1 MSLFA
6 RPVEC
11 VFAICTSFVD
21 RFLNRLTDIES
32 KFKAKFDEN
41 GLFLFHLATER
52 VQTACES
59 VTLWDQLFPME
70 FLSLGIVS

>member
-6 RPVEC
+6 RPMEC
-11 VFAICTSFVD
+11 IFAICTSLVD
-21 RFLNRLTDIES
+21 RFLNRFTVIES
-32 KFKAKFDEN
+32 TFKARFDEN

-52 VQTACES
+52 AQTACES